1 MKQCHVHN
9 PPLGN
14 VCCSLQ
20 PSADGGHAKM
30 PRDPILD
37 GNDFTMNQED
47 VSISSIDST
56 FVTRTSMR
64 HRMKTVNVNQ
74 NVTVITRMIVPMI
87 PVSPKAF
94 SSVIDHSTSDSWAW
108 ANDRAHNRR

>member
-1 MKQCHVHN
+1 
-9 PPLGN
+9 
-14 VCCSLQ
+14 
-20 PSADGGHAKM
+20 M

-37 GNDFTMNQED
+37 GNNFTMNQEA

-56 FVTRTSMR
+56 LVTRTSMR
-64 HRMKTVNVNQ
+64 HRMKTVNMNQ

-94 SSVIDHSTSDSWAW
+94 SSVIDHSTSDNWAW